1 MRRGRGNRC
10 AAGLYPGYSI
20 AMLERTPQRKVS
32 ARERLLAEAEGAVLR
47 KGFAATSID
56 ELIAATGISKSGFF
70 YHFKDKNDLAKALLV
85 RYIENDRRI
94 LDGLLERADALND
107 DPLHGFLVFLKF
119 MAEMLEDMPGAH
131 PGCLAASYTYQE
143 QLFSRDIQEMNRAA
157 LLAWRV
163 RFLAR
168 FQAIAARYPPRIEV
182 DLQDLADMATALVD
196 GSITLSKALR
206 DASLLPKQVML
217 YRSFVRMIFAPA

>member
-1 MRRGRGNRC
+1 
-10 AAGLYPGYSI
+10 
-20 AMLERTPQRKVS
+20 MLERTSQRKAS
-32 ARERLLAEAEGAVLR
+32 ARERLLDEAEGAVLR

-56 ELIAATGISKSGFF
+56 ELIAATGLSKSGFF

-119 MAEMLEDMPGAH
+119 MAEMLADMPGAH

-143 QLFSRDIQEMNRAA
+143 PHQSPHF
-157 LLAWRV
+157 
-163 RFLAR
+163 FLVGIGAESAG
-168 FQAIAARYPPRIEV
+168 FVEV
-182 DLQDLADMATALVD
+182 
-196 GSITLSKALR
+196 
-206 DASLLPKQVML
+206 
-217 YRSFVRMIFAPA
+217 PAQSGLEHRGGQGG

>member
-1 MRRGRGNRC
+1 
-10 AAGLYPGYSI
+10 
-20 AMLERTPQRKVS
+20 MLEQTPQRRAS

-56 ELIAATGISKSGFF
+56 ELIAATGLSKSGFF
-70 YHFKDKNDLAKALLV
+70 YHFKDKNDLAKALLA

-94 LDGLLERADALND
+94 LDGLFERADALND

-119 MAEMLEDMPGAH
+119 LAEMLAELPGGAH
-131 PGCLAASYTYQE
+131 PGCLVASYTYQE

-157 LLAWRV
+157 LLAWRH

-168 FQAIAARYPPRIEV
+168 FQAIARRYPPRIEV
-182 DLQDLADMATALVD
+182 DLRDLADMATALVD
-196 GSITLSKALR
+196 GSITLSKAMR
-206 DASLLPKQVML
+206 DASLLPKQVLL
-217 YRSFVRMIFAPA
+217 YRAFVRAVFAPA